1 MTPGRCS
8 SRAAGV
14 VLALLALAA
23 GCTYYPTAPDVG
35 GVRLQPE
42 KGRAVRSPSANE
54 AVVYFDLNS
63 TGKYGDVL
71 VGAEAPV
78 ARRAELRSPSGRQ
91 VSEIDIPGQSVLK
104 FDKDGPR
111 IVLSDLTRT
120 LTPGEVIIVTVYF
133 QKSGAIGI
141 ITVVE

>member
-1 MTPGRCS
+1 MTPGRGP
-8 SRAAGV
+8 SRAAGLA
-14 VLALLALAA
+14 LALLALAA

-42 KGRAVRSPSANE
+42 KGRAVRASSANE
-54 AVVYFDLNS
+54 VVVYFQLNS

-71 VGAEAPV
+71 LGAEAPV
-78 ARRAELRSPSGRQ
+78 ARRAELRSSWGNR
-91 VSEIDIPGQSVLK
+91 VSEIDIPGQSVVK
-104 FDKDGPR
+104 FGKDGPS

-120 LTPGEVIIVTVYF
+120 LTPGEVIIVTVHF
-133 QKSGAIGI
+133 AKSGAIGI